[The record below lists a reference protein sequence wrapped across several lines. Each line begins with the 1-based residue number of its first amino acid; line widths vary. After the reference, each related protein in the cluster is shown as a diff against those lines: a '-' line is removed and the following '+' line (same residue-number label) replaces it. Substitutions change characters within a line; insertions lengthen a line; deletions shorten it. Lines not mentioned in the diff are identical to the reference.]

1 MVIVLILDN
10 TLLLYITL
18 FIIQVTY
25 LKSPQIT
32 QTQQYIPKSKRGRA
46 LHFMDQTQNLGNKVY
61 KQSGQLYLQ
70 IGNLKVVKKE
80 NHNANQNYQ
89 EDAKWKWQQKAC
101 IPSICC
107 CCNAS

>member
-46 LHFMDQTQNLGNKVY
+46 WHYTTQTQNLGNKVY
-61 KQSGQLYLQ
+61 KPSRQLYLQ
-70 IGNLKVVKKE
+70 MVNLQAIKKE
-80 NHNANQNYQ
+80 NCNRNQNCQ
-89 EDAKWKWQQKAC
+89 KDAKWE
-101 IPSICC
+101 
-107 CCNAS
+107 